1 MKRIAWRTILPAL
14 LAIALF
20 SGVAFLYLL
29 PTFDRAVRDQKQLM
43 IRELTESSW
52 NILARFE
59 AEEQAGH
66 LSRTQAQQEAI
77 AQVRS
82 LHYGQQSKDY
92 FWIIDNHPTMVVH
105 PYRPD
110 LEGQDLSEFTDPGG
124 KRLFVEM
131 AEIVARDGAGYVA
144 YQWQWQDDAQRI
156 VPKLSYVKGFAP
168 WGWIIGTG
176 VYTDDVDAE
185 ISGLRAGLQ
194 TAVLLILAV
203 VSLLLVYLLRT
214 GYLSEAGRLRTASA
228 LQESEAKYRSLVESA
243 GESILMAIAGE
254 GLYANASLLHLLG
267 FERAEFAD
275 LEVDDILQPTA
286 QEKRNGQR
294 LWQAVAEGRAA
305 PSRGEAELTCR
316 DGTTLRVMLTLS
328 RIVVQGRAG
337 FMAVATRL
345 SQPRELDLQSAT
357 SLDDLEAASR
367 RTRDLAALMMNH
379 GADAVQVSE
388 MLSASADG
396 VVRKAI
402 ELIVAELGPAPVPF
416 DVMLMGSLGR
426 SEVTLFA
433 DQDHAII
440 FADVPPQDALEV
452 QDYFLQVGARL
463 ADLLAGSGYPYCDGH
478 IMASEEACCQSLSA
492 WQGTFN
498 NWLNSLD
505 AEDLLRAKIFFD
517 FRSALLEGTLVPALQ
532 EHLRL
537 AMANRP
543 LFFPLLAHNILNF
556 EPPLNALGNIV
567 NTDFSGG
574 RRGFDIKGVVAQLVD
589 VARLRALQYGVGE
602 AGTLARLE
610 ALASGAH
617 LSPVTAAETIAS
629 YRLLLTVRLRHQ
641 AHCRA
646 NHLSVDNIVTPDNL
660 PPETQLELKQALH
673 QLKALKNNLQHEF
686 GNRP

>member
-1 MKRIAWRTILPAL
+1 MRRIAWRTILPAL

-20 SGVAFLYLL
+20 SGVAFFYLL
-29 PTFDRAVRDQKQLM
+29 PTFDRAVRDQKRLM

-59 AEEQAGH
+59 AEERAGH
-66 LSRTQAQQEAI
+66 FSRIQAQQEAI

-92 FWIIDNHPTMVVH
+92 FWIIDSHPTMVVH

-110 LEGQDLSEFTDPGG
+110 LEGQDLSDFSDPAG
-124 KRLFVEM
+124 KLLFVEM
-131 AEIVARDGAGYVA
+131 ARIVESEGAGYVA

-176 VYTDDVDAE
+176 VYTDDVEAE

-194 TAVLLILAV
+194 TAVLVILAV
-203 VSLLLVYLLRT
+203 VTLLLVYLLRT
-214 GYLSEAGRLRTASA
+214 GYLSEAGRLRASSA
-228 LQESEAKYRSLVESA
+228 LQESEEKYRSLVESA
-243 GESILMAIAGE
+243 GESILMAISGE

-267 FERAEFAD
+267 FDRTEFAK
-275 LEVDDILQPTA
+275 LQVDDILRPSA
-286 QEKRNGQR
+286 EEKRSGQR
-294 LWQAVAEGRAA
+294 AWQAVAEGSAA
-305 PSRGEAELTCR
+305 PSRAEAELTCR

-345 SQPRELDLQSAT
+345 SQPRELDLQSAAN
-357 SLDDLEAASR
+357 LDDLEAASR
-367 RTRDLAALMMNH
+367 RTRDLATLMMNH

-402 ELIVAELGPAPVPF
+402 ELIVAEIGPAPVPF

-440 FADVPPQDALEV
+440 FADVAPAEAQQV
-452 QDYFLQVGARL
+452 QDYFLQVGSRL
-463 ADLLAGSGYPYCDGH
+463 ADLLAGSGYPYCEGL
-478 IMASEEACCQSLSA
+478 IMASEKACCQTLSA
-492 WQGTFN
+492 WQTTFDQ
-498 NWLNSLD
+498 WLSALD

-517 FRSALLEGTLVPALQ
+517 FRSALDEGSLVPALQ
-532 EHLRL
+532 EHLQ
-537 AMANRP
+537 MAVAARP
-543 LFFPLLAHNILNF
+543 LFFPLLAHNILNY
-556 EPPLNALGNIV
+556 EPPLNTLGNVV
-567 NTDFSGG
+567 NADFSGG
-574 RRGFDIKGVVAQLVD
+574 RRGFDIKGVLAQLVD
-589 VARLRALQYGVGE
+589 VVRLRALQYGIGT

-610 ALASGAH
+610 ALAIADH
-617 LSPVTAAETIAS
+617 LNPVTVTETSAS
-629 YRLLLTVRLRHQ
+629 FRLLLALRLQHQ
-641 AHCRA
+641 ARCRA
-646 NHLSVDNIVTPDNL
+646 NHLTVDNIVL
-660 PPETQLELKQALH
+660 PEQWPADRQAELKQALR
-673 QLKALKNNLQHEF
+673 QVKALQENLQHEF
-686 GNRP
+686 GSRP